1 MSWPTEQDH
10 PPAGPALRA
19 WALAAAGS
27 ALAYVVFYFLNGWL
41 FSTFKV
47 SENIAWIFLPAA
59 IRMVAVLLAG
69 WAGVAGLFIGSLAVM
84 IPTLQA
90 DPVHALTLATLSSVP
105 SLYAAQAV
113 RWLRRIPG
121 DLAGM
126 TGRDLLA
133 FGLAGGLA
141 NSAVHTLYFMARAGS
156 SEPLGGFLPMF
167 VGDAIGTV
175 VMLYAGARLTR
186 LVRLPQQGTSR

>member
-1 MSWPTEQDH
+1 MSWGTEQDN
-10 PPAGPALRA
+10 PPDRPAPRA
-19 WALAAAGS
+19 WVLAIAGIALV
-27 ALAYVVFYFLNGWL
+27 YVVFYWLNGWL

-47 SENIAWIFLPAA
+47 TENIAWIFLPAA

-84 IPTLQA
+84 LPTLQA
-90 DPVHALTLATLSSVP
+90 DAAHALTLATLSSVP

-141 NSAVHTLYFMARAGS
+141 NSGVHTLYFMLRAGNLQ
-156 SEPLGGFLPMF
+156 PLGGFVPML
-167 VGDAIGTV
+167 VGDALGTLV
-175 VMLYAGARLTR
+175 VLYLGARLTR
-186 LVRLPQQGTSR
+186 QVRLPGHSPSR